1 LKSLFEKT
9 TSFLALYKI
18 EETNESL
25 RIVFRWPMRI
35 SRLWVPALFCVFSLI
50 VCSAFFHSGFG
61 KVPLSGLIWLI
72 PMLLFALIMFR
83 LNRVLTDRDLQF
95 DKKQNTLYENGIAKL
110 DLQDIVRMEWN
121 LSKLDM
127 DGENDYS
134 LGLKMN
140 NNTLFILAIA
150 SGFEVDATS
159 RLGNSIAKFLEIPY
173 IDNRMY
179 IKEPVIWKGK

>member
-1 LKSLFEKT
+1 
-9 TSFLALYKI
+9 
-18 EETNESL
+18 
-25 RIVFRWPMRI
+25 
-35 SRLWVPALFCVFSLI
+35 
-50 VCSAFFHSGFG
+50 
-61 KVPLSGLIWLI
+61 
-72 PMLLFALIMFR
+72 
-83 LNRVLTDRDLQF
+83 
-95 DKKQNTLYENGIAKL
+95 LYENGIAKL